1 MSKQNLDRKNA
12 ASPYLVNLRIW
23 APEANYVASYTVHEN
38 GELLTSSALEIP
50 LNFSPAML
58 RNKLKTIENILARMS
73 KKGIWSKLQDPIGD
87 PQTPGVRTTF
97 DSFMEGVIS
106 EGASLFYELAKVPE
120 FADFLSM
127 VNLLP
132 DGTNLRIQ
140 TDSALIP
147 WEIIYP
153 EPYNI
158 DLPPS
163 DKPKMEPEKLWGYRF
178 IIGYLLMPKTGRM
191 WHSKTKEHGN
201 AKAFVSMNLNHTIE
215 AGFEKRPYN
224 PIRKHEE
231 YFNQSL
237 GSSMG
242 ELMMKGDEIKKVILS
257 DSKATIIYLYCHGKS
272 DDEKNWEEILVDKNY
287 RVQPAT
293 LAAKKNKYQSGPIVI
308 LNSCSSGAYS
318 PLSFTTFYSEF
329 MEKLALG
336 VLGTTLPMPATF
348 AAAFVLKLIDDYV
361 NYKTTPV
368 TIGNVLWALRQDL
381 IKKRNPLCLFYTLQC
396 PLNATALRPAAT
408 S

>member
-1 MSKQNLDRKNA
+1 M
-12 ASPYLVNLRIW
+12 
-23 APEANYVASYTVHEN
+23 
-38 GELLTSSALEIP
+38 
-50 LNFSPAML
+50 
-58 RNKLKTIENILARMS
+58 
-73 KKGIWSKLQDPIGD
+73 
-87 PQTPGVRTTF
+87 
-97 DSFMEGVIS
+97 
-106 EGASLFYELAKVPE
+106 VPE
-120 FADFLSM
+120 FAEFLRLVDSM
-127 VNLLP
+127 P
-132 DGTNLRIQ
+132 DGTRLRIE

-153 EPYNI
+153 ESYNI
-158 DLPPS
+158 DLPPA
-163 DKPKMEPEKLWGYRF
+163 DKPKIVPEKLWGYRF
-178 IIGYLLMPKTGRM
+178 IIGYLLMPKKGRI
-191 WHSKTKEHGN
+191 WRSKTKEHRN

-237 GSSMG
+237 GSNMG
-242 ELMMKGDEIKKVILS
+242 ELMMKGDEIKRVIFS

-272 DDEKNWEEILVDKNY
+272 DDEEEILVDKND

-318 PLSFTTFYSEF
+318 PLSFSTFYSEF

-348 AAAFVLKLIDDYV
+348 AAAFALKLIDDYV

-368 TIGNVLWALRQDL
+368 PIGNVLWALRQDL
-381 IKKRNPLCLFYTLQC
+381 IKKMNPLCLFYTLQC
-396 PLNATALRPAAT
+396 PLNATAFRPANT
-408 S
+408 P